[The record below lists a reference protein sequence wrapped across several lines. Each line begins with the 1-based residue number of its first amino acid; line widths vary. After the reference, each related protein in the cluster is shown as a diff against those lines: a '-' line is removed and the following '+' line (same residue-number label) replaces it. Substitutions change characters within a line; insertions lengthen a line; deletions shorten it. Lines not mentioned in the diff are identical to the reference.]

1 MLNYCKSITA
11 LGLALFSLSG
21 CGVSLKPEHQQAYQ
35 AFDERRVPVQ
45 NALVQQG
52 SYADQFASE
61 PRSQFV
67 PYVGGVGN
75 AAQTQQPVP
84 GGSPVVAGQQAA
96 APAAVSGSGGVM
108 QQQGAATPLGQT
120 PQNSGESG
128 GDSSGVLNKIKQLFS
143 AVDLGIV
150 SEERYVPAENLAIHT
165 PIENLAM
172 HTITEYPH
180 EIEQGSTSLGYNYY
194 DLADEIISSYT
205 YDHDALYAPVL
216 MADGRNA
223 AASLVE
229 VPEVQSHDQIK
240 SDAMQKPQVELRETK
255 VVPVQ
260 SPTVQE
266 KQAPEH
272 QEPQVHNEHNE
283 PTIMKHEQQH
293 RRKPHQNQR
302 HKPHSHKHKV
312 VQQHHHKSE
321 GSGHRIKDER
331 ATLQYYDG
339 RQVVMGNLSRKGN

>member
-1 MLNYCKSITA
+1 
-11 LGLALFSLSG
+11 
-21 CGVSLKPEHQQAYQ
+21 
-35 AFDERRVPVQ
+35 VQ

-67 PYVGGVGN
+67 PYVGSVGN

-84 GGSPVVAGQQAA
+84 GGSPVVAGQQVA
-96 APAAVSGSGGVM
+96 APAAVIGSGGVM

-120 PQNSGESG
+120 PKNSGESG

-150 SEERYVPAENLAIHT
+150 SEARYVPAENLAMHT
-165 PIENLAM
+165 P
-172 HTITEYPH
+172 TEYRD

-194 DLADEIISSYT
+194 DLADEIISSYA
-205 YDHDALYAPVL
+205 YDHDALYVPVL

-255 VVPVQ
+255 VVSVQ
-260 SPTVQE
+260 SPTMQE
-266 KQAPEH
+266 KQTSER

-283 PTIMKHEQQH
+283 PAIMQHEQQH
-293 RRKPHQNQR
+293 KRKHHPNQR
-302 HKPHSHKHKV
+302 HKPHPHKHKV
-312 VQQHHHKSE
+312 VQHHHKSE

-339 RQVVMGNLSRKGN
+339 KQVVMGNLSRKGN